1 MFAFTQIRLNAES
14 LTTPPEHPMRDALA
28 YLPQI
33 LPAYVAYTIAVVS
46 PGPAIMAIVSTSM
59 TQGRKAG
66 MTISLGIFAGSL
78 TWACAAA
85 LGLATLLN
93 TYAIAL
99 EILKVFGG
107 FYLLYLAYKAF
118 RSVRTEHD
126 LPTQK
131 IAKAP
136 TFKSLV
142 LRGYGIH
149 VTNPK
154 AIFAWLAIIALGMPQ
169 GAPAS
174 VAVLI
179 ISICT
184 MTGFLVFMG
193 YALLFSTQHAV
204 NIYRGLRRWIE
215 GAMAAFYCLAGVK
228 LLTSQI

>member
-1 MFAFTQIRLNAES
+1 
-14 LTTPPEHPMRDALA
+14 MRETLS

-33 LPAYVAYTIAVVS
+33 LPAYIAYIIAVIS

-66 MTISLGIFAGSL
+66 MTIALGIFGGSF

-85 LGLATLLN
+85 LGLATILQ

-107 FYLLYLAYKAF
+107 LYLLYLAYKAF
-118 RSVRTEHD
+118 KAMRSGEDIPRVTEETK
-126 LPTQK
+126 LS
-131 IAKAP
+131 AKA
-136 TFKSLV
+136 LL

-169 GAPAS
+169 SAPAS

-179 ISICT
+179 VGVCLT
-184 MTGFLVFMG
+184 TGFAIFMG
-193 YALLFSTQHAV
+193 YAALFSTPHALR
-204 NIYRGLRRWIE
+204 IYRGLRRWIE
-215 GAMAAFYCLAGVK
+215 GAMSAFYCFAGLK
-228 LLTSQI
+228 LLTSRI

>member
-1 MFAFTQIRLNAES
+1 MHE
-14 LTTPPEHPMRDALA
+14 ALA

-33 LPAYVAYTIAVVS
+33 IPAYVAYLIAVVS

-85 LGLATLLN
+85 LGLATLLQ
-93 TYAIAL
+93 TYAMAL
-99 EILKVFGG
+99 EILKVLGG

-118 RSVRTEHD
+118 RSLRSGEE
-126 LPTQK
+126 LAITQTTK
-131 IAKAP
+131 SV
-136 TFKSLV
+136 TTRSLV

-154 AIFAWLAIIALGMPQ
+154 AIFAWLAIITLGMPE

-174 VAVLI
+174 VAALI
-179 ISICT
+179 IGGCMI
-184 MTGFLVFMG
+184 MGFTTFMG
-193 YALLFSTQHAV
+193 YAAIFSTPHALK
-204 NIYRGLRRWIE
+204 IYRGLRRWIE
-215 GAMAAFYCLAGVK
+215 GAMAAFYCFAGFK
-228 LLTSQI
+228 LLTSRI